1 MSNIYK
7 GEFQDYE
14 GNVVYPHTSADVVF
28 ATDGQTIQK
37 KLNDA
42 EIDYTDVKAQLTSG
56 EHEFRFGV
64 TADGEFGYHKEVEG
78 ADTVVPFNLNS
89 NALIGYLIFIPGVAD
104 AVNSLNLSNVFPD
117 IFGKLG
123 TSDFSDFSVDCR
135 QSWANNGRNN
145 IVLSYDKSTGILTGK
160 YTITT
165 YASGVLVYP
174 IYFIRNKTFHK
185 ISACSDSESSAVV
198 DCSILPNYKSLSEK
212 NFVPSYVYWDSNYDA
227 YQVKRGFGQFIYNKQ
242 NGQLTIIKAIQNAY
256 QNSVGNFEIGVIY

>member
-78 ADTVVPFNLNS
+78 ADTVIPFKSAKVNTKLHIS
-89 NALIGYLIFIPGVAD
+89 DRLSGALTVTFEIDKLPIDGSPFCLLLHEAKDAHTYYLGFVSYVEDEIKFIGTLKRIRSYNDSADNKDWHTVNETLITM
-104 AVNSLNLSNVFPD
+104 
-117 IFGKLG
+117 K
-123 TSDFSDFSVDCR
+123 
-135 QSWANNGRNN
+135 
-145 IVLSYDKSTGILTGK
+145 
-160 YTITT
+160 
-165 YASGVLVYP
+165 
-174 IYFIRNKTFHK
+174 KTDTHM
-185 ISACSDSESSAVV
+185 I
-198 DCSILPNYKSLSEK
+198 
-212 NFVPSYVYWDSNYDA
+212 VPSDCPYRGVYGGPTVYLQYA
-227 YQVKRGFGQFIYNKQ
+227 
-242 NGQLTIIKAIQNAY
+242 
-256 QNSVGNFEIGVIY
+256 EEC

>member
-78 ADTVVPFNLNS
+78 ADTVIPFSKSIDTSNEPYYQDSQHLALFNGSSNS
-89 NALIGYLIFIPGVAD
+89 HISGSKTITYTATKSGMAICYCDKTGQVTNKSGQTVLGEEYTMLVNDVVKTTNTNRVYIFPIKKG
-104 AVNSLNLSNVFPD
+104 D
-117 IFGKLG
+117 IISYTVK
-123 TSDFSDFSVDCR
+123 VDG
-135 QSWANNGRNN
+135 N
-145 IVLSYDKSTGILTGK
+145 STGGAAA
-160 YTITT
+160 YFYGTI
-165 YASGVLVYP
+165 
-174 IYFIRNKTFHK
+174 FM
-185 ISACSDSESSAVV
+185 
-198 DCSILPNYKSLSEK
+198 
-212 NFVPSYVYWDSNYDA
+212 YVY
-227 YQVKRGFGQFIYNKQ
+227 
-242 NGQLTIIKAIQNAY
+242 
-256 QNSVGNFEIGVIY
+256 

>member
-78 ADTVVPFNLNS
+78 ADTVIPFSRDIN
-89 NALIGYLIFIPGVAD
+89 IGDRFIVTLDGSHNQTITATVCYIDKTTVCLLGDTSLGEANWSTQRNY
-104 AVNSLNLSNVFPD
+104 AWNYSLNIN
-117 IFGKLG
+117 GKDYTG
-123 TSDFSDFSVDCR
+123 MCKIPTFEQIYSKCAGYMRDFAYRTSTKKDSSSCWVVSPTGSV
-135 QSWANNGRNN
+135 G
-145 IVLSYDKSTGILTGK
+145 SY
-160 YTITT
+160 
-165 YASGVLVYP
+165 
-174 IYFIRNKTFHK
+174 
-185 ISACSDSESSAVV
+185 SDSNSYGT
-198 DCSILPNYKSLSEK
+198 LP
-212 NFVPSYVYWDSNYDA
+212 
-227 YQVKRGFGQFIYNKQ
+227 FI
-242 NGQLTIIKAIQNAY
+242 
-256 QNSVGNFEIGVIY
+256 EITL